1 MADVGTAPDSSARTR
16 EADEP
21 RNSQLARF
29 SSNRPLRLDA
39 GVELS
44 PFQIAYKTYGTLNA
58 DRSNAVL
65 LCHALTGDQHVA
77 SQHPVTGKPGWW
89 ETMVGPGKPID
100 TERYFIIC
108 PNVLG
113 ACMGTTGPASTN
125 PDTSKPWGLDFPVI
139 TIRDMVRA
147 QAMLL
152 DELKIDSLFA
162 VAGGSMGGMQA
173 LQWGVSHP
181 RSMARIVAL
190 TPMAKTA
197 PWAVLIT
204 EAARSCLMADPAWT
218 GDGFSAEPERGR
230 RAYIALM
237 SALATKTP
245 AALAGLHD
253 RDDAHRW
260 FDGVLAQ
267 QRAIAVDPHDF
278 LYQSWAYEAHDVG
291 TSPGFGGDTA
301 AALRSVQAEA
311 LVLCPPLDLFNPET
325 AGRDAAA
332 AMANARYVEIPSAQG
347 HQAAT
352 SLVADDAAF
361 LNRTIGEFLSR

>member
-1 MADVGTAPDSSARTR
+1 M
-16 EADEP
+16 
-21 RNSQLARF
+21 
-29 SSNRPLRLDA
+29 
-39 GVELS
+39 
-44 PFQIAYKTYGTLNA
+44 
-58 DRSNAVL
+58 
-65 LCHALTGDQHVA
+65 
-77 SQHPVTGKPGWW
+77 
-89 ETMVGPGKPID
+89 
-100 TERYFIIC
+100 
-108 PNVLG
+108 
-113 ACMGTTGPASTN
+113 
-125 PDTSKPWGLDFPVI
+125 
-139 TIRDMVRA
+139 
-147 QAMLL
+147 
-152 DELKIDSLFA
+152 
-162 VAGGSMGGMQA
+162 
-173 LQWGVSHP
+173 
-181 RSMARIVAL
+181 

-197 PWAVLIT
+197 PWAVLVT

-230 RAYIALM
+230 RAFIALM

-245 AALAGLHD
+245 QALAGLRD

-311 LVLCPPLDLFNPET
+311 LVLCPPLDLFNPES